1 MTIAPV
7 DWGDGFGAT
16 GATNNDVVG
25 PYKLL
30 GGRYHLSGYSSG
42 TFSVQLAG
50 LSLDGTNYWNAT
62 AAASTA
68 TAVFDLPPGMYK
80 ITCGAAMT
88 TGNVALVRVPVGR
101 AA

>member
-7 DWGDGFGAT
+7 DFSGDGFGAT

-25 PYKLL
+25 PYYLL
-30 GGRYHLSGYSSG
+30 GGRYALIGYSSG
-42 TFSVQLAG
+42 TYSVQLAA
-50 LSLDGTNYWNAT
+50 LTLDSTNYMNLT

-68 TAVFDLPPGMYK
+68 FATFDLPPGSYK
-80 ITCGAAMT
+80 ITCGASMT
-88 TGNVALVRVPVGR
+88 TGNVALVRVPYR

>member
-7 DWGDGFGAT
+7 DYGGDGFGAT

-25 PYKLL
+25 PYYLI
-30 GGRYHLSGYSSG
+30 GGYYHLTGYSSG
-42 TFSVQLAG
+42 TFSVQLAA
-50 LSLDGTNYWNAT
+50 LTLDNTNYQNST
-62 AAASTA
+62 AAATTTS
-68 TAVFDLPPGMYK
+68 AVFLLGPGKYK

-88 TGNVALVRVPVGR
+88 TGNVSLVRVPIR